1 MTWAAA
7 LAAGLLIVMLALQ
20 DAGRRLGIRR
30 LARDPEGKSGGGAVE
45 AGIFGLLALLMA
57 FTFSGAASRFDDRRH
72 LVIEEANNIGTAWL
86 RLDLLP
92 AERQPALRDLFRRY
106 LESRL
111 ETYRKVPDMTAVRAE
126 LTRSMELQ
134 RRIWTEAVAASQS
147 STTTAPAMLL
157 LPALN
162 QMIDI
167 TTTRT
172 ITSEI
177 HPPAIVFVMLILVAC
192 ISALLAGYGMAGART
207 RSWIHANAFAIAVA
221 ATVYVI
227 IDYEYPRRGFIR
239 VDAVDHVLEDLRR
252 DMQ

>member
-7 LAAGLLIVMLALQ
+7 LAAGLLVVMLALQ
-20 DAGRRLGIRR
+20 EVGRRLGVRR
-30 LARDPEGKSGGGAVE
+30 LARDPEGKISGGAAE
-45 AGIFGLLALLMA
+45 AGIFGLLGLLIA
-57 FTFSGAASRFDDRRH
+57 FTFSGAGSRFDDRRQ

-106 LESRL
+106 LDSRL
-111 ETYRKVPDMTAVRAE
+111 ETYRKVPDMTAARAE
-126 LTRSMELQ
+126 LTRSTELQ
-134 RRIWTEAVAASQS
+134 RKIWAEAVAASQS

-172 ITSEI
+172 ITAEI
-177 HPPAIVFVMLILVAC
+177 HPPAIVFIMLVLLAC
-192 ISALLAGYGMAGART
+192 IAALLAGYGMAGGKS
-207 RSWIHANAFAIAVA
+207 RSWIHANALAIVIA

-227 IDYEYPRRGFIR
+227 IDYEYPRLGFIR
-239 VDAVDHVLEDLRR
+239 VDAVDHALEDLRR